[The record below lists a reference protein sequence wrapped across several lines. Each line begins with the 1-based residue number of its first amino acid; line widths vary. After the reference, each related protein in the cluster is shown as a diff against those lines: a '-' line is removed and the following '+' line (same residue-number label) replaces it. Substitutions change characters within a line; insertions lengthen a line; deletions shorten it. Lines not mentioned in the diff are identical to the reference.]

1 MVCHEGLLQK
11 FALPG
16 ILEWMAFMHAISLM
30 LRIIR
35 VCADAPLS
43 LPLAR
48 EFGSACDLSCRLYVV
63 VKGELENSMFATVI
77 AGNVELLRSVCS
89 QMQAAHG
96 DAQVMN
102 ISASFLFEFLGSLT
116 NGKIEKTSDQV
127 P

>member
-1 MVCHEGLLQK
+1 
-11 FALPG
+11 
-16 ILEWMAFMHAISLM
+16 M

-116 NGKIEKTSDQV
+116 NGKIEKTSHQV